1 MSNAPLA
8 WPRRSV
14 LAAGAAWLTGCTTAP
29 PTPTPSPSTAP
40 PDPASPGDAADLPAS
55 ANSGAPPA
63 VVAQGWHEVRLPGKA
78 ATRYRYTHKA
88 GRAAWAAQAQA
99 SASMWRRRLQVPPQ
113 QVGEVSFSWWVDRLI
128 TGASLSQAEHADAP
142 VRVLFG
148 FGGDT
153 SRLPQRTRMMFE
165 LAQALTGEEPP
176 FATLMYVWDNQ
187 APLDSVVVN
196 PRTDRVRKIVL
207 DSGTGQLGRWRDHR
221 RHLARDF
228 HRAFGEAPGPL
239 LSVALMTDA
248 DNTRSQAQAW
258 YGPVQLL

>member
-1 MSNAPLA
+1 MSPPSPA
-8 WPRRSV
+8 WPRRGV
-14 LAAGAAWLTGCTTAP
+14 LAAGAAWLAGCATSPPPSADPDSNAERAAGQPAP
-29 PTPTPSPSTAP
+29 VPS
-40 PDPASPGDAADLPAS
+40 
-55 ANSGAPPA
+55 A
-63 VVAQGWHEVRLPGKA
+63 VAAQGWHEVRLPGKA

-99 SASMWRRRLQVPPQ
+99 SASMWRRRLHVAPQ

-128 TGASLSQAEHADAP
+128 HGASLSQAEHADAP

-153 SRLPQRTRMMFE
+153 SRLTQRTRMMFE
-165 LAQALTGEEPP
+165 LAHALTGEEPP
-176 FATLMYVWDNQ
+176 FATLMYVWENQ
-187 APLDSVVVN
+187 APVDSVVVN

-228 HRAFGEAPGPL
+228 QRAFGEAPGPL